1 LAQKIIGR
9 VVGYYLVGDFYG
21 EALEQFKLDFVDET
35 DILPH
40 FRGSWVPKKF

>member
-21 EALEQFKLDFVDET
+21 EAGSNGKG
-35 DILPH
+35 ILSRNTIMSR
-40 FRGSWVPKKF
+40 FSGRFLSYR